1 MPTKPT
7 SIGRICVFCGSRPGG
22 RPEYVETAR
31 RLGELLAARGIGLVY
46 GGGHVGLMGTVADG
60 VLGAGG
66 EVIGVIPDNLV
77 QREISH
83 HGLSELHV
91 VGSMHERKALMATL
105 ADAFIALPGGFG
117 TFEELFEI
125 VTWAQLGLHRKA
137 VGILNVSG
145 FYDGLLALVDH
156 AIREGFIPED
166 NRALLLE
173 SDRTSALLDLVIGYE
188 PPPPVEKW
196 LRSTDDA

>member
-1 MPTKPT
+1 MPRKPQ

-22 RPEYVETAR
+22 RPEYVDTAR
-31 RLGELLAARGIGLVY
+31 HLGERMAARGIGLVY
-46 GGGHVGLMGTVADG
+46 GGGHVGLMGTVADA
-60 VLGAGG
+60 VLRAGG
-66 EVIGVIPDNLV
+66 EVIGVIPDSLV
-77 QREISH
+77 QRELSH

-91 VGSMHERKALMATL
+91 VGSMHERKALMADR

-117 TFEELFEI
+117 TFEELLEI

-137 VGILNVSG
+137 VGVLNVGG

-156 AIREGFIPED
+156 AIQEGFIPDD

-173 SDRTSALLDLVIGYE
+173 SRESGALLDLVIGFE

-196 LRSTDDA
+196 ITR

>member
-1 MPTKPT
+1 MPTT
-7 SIGRICVFCGSRPGG
+7 STPIGRICVFCGSRPGG
-22 RPEYVETAR
+22 RSEYVQAAR
-31 RLGELLAARGIGLVY
+31 DLGAQMAARGIGLVY
-46 GGGHVGLMGTVADG
+46 GGGHVGLMGTVADA
-60 VLGAGG
+60 VLKAGG

-91 VGSMHERKALMATL
+91 VGSMHERKALMAKL

-145 FYDGLLALVDH
+145 FYDGLLALADH

-166 NRALLLE
+166 NRGLLLE
-173 SDRTSALLDLVIGYE
+173 SDQTIALLDLVIGYE

-196 LRSTDDA
+196 LRSTDEA